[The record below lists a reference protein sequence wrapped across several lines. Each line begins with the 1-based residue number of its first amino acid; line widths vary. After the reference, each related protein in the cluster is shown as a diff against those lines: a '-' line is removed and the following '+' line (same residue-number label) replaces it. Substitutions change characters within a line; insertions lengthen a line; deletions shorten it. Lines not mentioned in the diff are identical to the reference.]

1 MLLLKKCGIKE
12 LSNIHFHPFIMFI
25 KIELINLPKIEDP
38 RGNLTFIEQE
48 KHIPFKIK
56 RVYWIYD
63 VPGGQ
68 IRGGHAF
75 KEQNECV
82 VALSGSFDVVIN
94 DGKTEKRYHLNRSY
108 FGLYIPNMLWRH
120 MDNFSTNSV
129 ALVLSST
136 LFHEDDYIRN
146 FVEFVKL
153 TGK

>member
-1 MLLLKKCGIKE
+1 MQKLEMSEI
-12 LSNIHFHPFIMFI
+12 
-25 KIELINLPKIEDP
+25 INLPKIEDP

-48 KHIPFKIK
+48 CHVPFAIQ
-56 RVYWIYD
+56 RIYWIYD

-75 KEQNECV
+75 KEQKECV

-94 DGKTEKRYHLNRSY
+94 DGKTEQRYHLNRSY
-108 FGLYIPNMLWRH
+108 YGLYIPNMLWRY

-136 LFHEDDYIRN
+136 RYNEKDYIRS
-146 FVEFVKL
+146 FEEYTKL
-153 TGK
+153 SGQ